1 MKISE
6 SQLKLVNE
14 QVQRLVASGNYFG
27 RRLREAGVTEVRT
40 ESDFLALPFSEK
52 EDLRNCYPLGG
63 LRGGRAPDRAH
74 PLQLGH
80 HGHARDHPLHRQGH
94 RRLGR
99 AVPPLLRARRH
110 HGRGPH
116 PDNARLRPLDRGHRV
131 SGGGREARRDGR
143 PHGPRQHREAAAVHG
158 RSADHGHRR
167 HVELCLAARGGGREA
182 RHARPDCPHQG
193 RHRLR
198 ALGPRHARAREGGP
212 RHLHLRHLRP
222 HGGLRPRHRHLLR
235 RRERHALL
243 GRLPLHRDR

>member
-80 HGHARDHPLHRQGH
+80 HGHARDHPLHRQGTSTTGPSSF
-94 RRLGR
+94 RRCYELAGITAEDRIQITPGYGLWTAGIGFQAGAEKLG
-99 AVPPLLRARRH
+99 AMVVPM
-110 HGRGPH
+110 GPGNTEKQLQFMV
-116 PDNARLRPLDRGHRV
+116 DL
-131 SGGGREARRDGR
+131 
-143 PHGPRQHREAAAVHG
+143 QTT
-158 RSADHGHRR
+158 GHRR

-198 ALGPRHARAREGGP
+198 ALGAASC
-212 RHLHLRHLRP
+212 
-222 HGGLRPRHRHLLR
+222 
-235 RRERHALL
+235 ASA
-243 GRLPLHRDR
+243 